1 MVEKSFE
8 PSSRININK
17 ASKPTSMFSLYRI
30 LNKYALVSAS
40 LFLLTASLPGS
51 AQDRITTIQMW
62 EAHNNKFAFTTEDLT
77 TMIGTADKP
86 YILYGT
92 DFHGSG
98 GLYISFNLETRQ
110 TVQYQLV
117 DMMGRQVAAQDLR
130 EVLDQTYRVQANSIS
145 SGAYIVRLMI
155 DRKCYS
161 EKIFFTP

>member
-1 MVEKSFE
+1 
-8 PSSRININK
+8 
-17 ASKPTSMFSLYRI
+17 MFSLYRI
-30 LNKYALVSAS
+30 LNKYALVAAS
-40 LFLLTASLPGS
+40 LFSLMASLPGS

-62 EAHNNKFAFTTEDLT
+62 DANNNKFAFTTEDLT
-77 TMIGTADKP
+77 GAMIGSADKP

-98 GLYISFNLETRQ
+98 GFYISFNLETRQ

-161 EKIFFTP
+161 EKVFFTP

>member
-1 MVEKSFE
+1 
-8 PSSRININK
+8 
-17 ASKPTSMFSLYRI
+17 MFSLYRI
-30 LNKYALVSAS
+30 LKKYRLVVTS
-40 LFLLTASLPGS
+40 LLLLTASLHGS
-51 AQDRITTIQMW
+51 AQDRMTTIEMT
-62 EAHNNKFAFTTEDLT
+62 ELNNNKFAFRAQDMT

-98 GLYISFNLETRQ
+98 GFYISFNLETRQ

-117 DMMGRQVAAQDLR
+117 DMMGRQIAAQDLR
-130 EVLDQTYRVQANSIS
+130 EVLDETYRVQANSIS

-161 EKIFFTP
+161 EKVFFTP